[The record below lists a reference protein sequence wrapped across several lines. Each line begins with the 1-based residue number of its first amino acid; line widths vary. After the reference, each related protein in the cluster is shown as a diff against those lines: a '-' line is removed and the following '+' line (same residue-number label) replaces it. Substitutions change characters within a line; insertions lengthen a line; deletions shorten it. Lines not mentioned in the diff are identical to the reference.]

1 MVSWKRNAHKK
12 NHLKLA
18 SQFVTCLL
26 TLYFLFIGHQEL
38 VYENKNGKGFIDH
51 KRGVEFSKK
60 KGKNLRGQATLD
72 SLWRQTYAKL
82 RYRDDILIE
91 HLSYTDTH

>member
-18 SQFVTCLL
+18 SQSVTCLQ

-38 VYENKNGKGFIDH
+38 VYKNKNGNGFIDH
-51 KRGVEFSKK
+51 KREVEFSKK
-60 KGKNLRGQATLD
+60 RENLCEQATLD
-72 SLWRQTYAKL
+72 SLWR
-82 RYRDDILIE
+82 
-91 HLSYTDTH
+91 